1 MPLVQVPYAPGVWCT
16 PDTLDRLADACRRAG
31 HNIPLS
37 EGWRSYAQQAY
48 YYDQYLHHGGPP
60 ASNPDT
66 GQRNHMRGAA
76 FDIVNKADRAAM
88 LAAGFTPDADEWWH
102 FNNPNWPNMPIIPV
116 NLWLGTATAGGG
128 ATPIINNTGR
138 NKSMYL
144 EWDTGGTGY
153 LVTEV
158 GIIGLP
164 SMQIYTLFKRVI
176 TRDQNTDRP
185 DTFLRAEIDMMN
197 ATLQGLARS
206 VVGGPI
212 SIPTLDTAKL
222 ADAVVTALNTKG
234 ISATVKAD
242 DPALA
247 KALDAG
253 FVRSMAAYANAA
265 STATAGSIGFDAT
278 KLANAVAQSLQKTG
292 IVTTIDTQAVQDAVA
307 AAISRATA
315 AIAKATA
322 TANAAAGING

>member
-1 MPLVQVPYAPGVWCT
+1 MASLVQVPYAPGVWCT
-16 PDTLDRLADACRRAG
+16 PDTLTRLADACRRAG

-76 FDIVNKADRAAM
+76 FDIQNKADRAAM

-116 NLWLGTATAGGG
+116 NLWIGSSTAGGG
-128 ATPIINNTGR
+128 GVPINNVKR
-138 NKSMYL
+138 SKNMYL
-144 EWDTGGTGY
+144 QWTTDGTGW
-153 LVTEV
+153 LVLEP
-158 GIIGLP
+158 GWQGLP
-164 SMQIYTLFKRVI
+164 SMQIYNLFYRVI
-176 TRDQNTDRP
+176 KSDQSSSHP
-185 DTFLRAEIDMMN
+185 DTFLRAEVDMM
-197 ATLQGLARS
+197 AAVQRAIYQG

-212 SIPTLDTAKL
+212 SVPTLDTTKL
-222 ADAVVTALNTKG
+222 ADAVVTSLNAKG
-234 ISATVKAD
+234 ITASLKAD

-292 IVTTIDTQAVQDAVA
+292 VVTTVDTQAVQDAVS
-307 AAISRATA
+307 AAIARATA